1 MARTYYVYMLASE
14 TRELY
19 IGVTN
24 DLERRLHEHRSCRDP
39 ESYSSRHRTT
49 RLVYYGMTT
58 NVVSAI
64 RREKRLKRLSR
75 QRKLRLIE
83 QANPEWRDL
92 ACTRVSGISAPSP
105 SLAVLGGV
113 RVTPSLRSG

>member
-1 MARTYYVYMLASE
+1 MARTFFVYILASH

-24 DLERRLHEHRSCRDP
+24 DLMRRVAEHGSELNPD
-39 ESYSSRHRTT
+39 SYSSRHGTS
-49 RLVYYGMTT
+49 RLVYFEMTSD
-58 NVVSAI
+58 VVSAI

-83 QANPEWRDL
+83 KMNPEWRDL
-92 ACTRVSGISAPSP
+92 AEI
-105 SLAVLGGV
+105 
-113 RVTPSLRSG
+113 